1 MASITSSGLG
11 SGLDVE
17 SLVSSLM
24 AYEKRPLQLL
34 ATKEASYQAKLSAFG
49 QIKSALSSL
58 QTATTALNDASKFS
72 ATKATV
78 SGKGFT
84 ASSSSNAPA
93 GSHSIEVFSLAKT
106 QRIATSATSEFAPT
120 GPGKLTISYGK
131 IEGGSF
137 VADADADRSATLEF
151 TGSTIE
157 ELRDAINADT
167 KLGIKASVINN
178 GSAKQLVLTG
188 TATGAGQAFQITGED
203 GLAGLAY
210 TPGASGDM
218 VTVEAAQDA
227 RLKVDGI
234 EITRGKNTI
243 TDVIDGLTLTLTDEP
258 EGDATSLKG
267 SVSVAA
273 DSSSA
278 KTAIEA
284 FVKAYNEVSSTLKN
298 LSAYNS
304 ETKTASTLTGD
315 STVRSIQSQLRNALT
330 GMVEGLGDGASSLSQ
345 IGISFDKSGTLTID
359 SGKLGSAL
367 SNPEKNVAAL
377 FAGNGDVK
385 GFAASFNSRLD
396 SFLDSKGLL
405 AGRTEGINSTI
416 KSITKQYDTME
427 TRLDAVEARY
437 RSQFT
442 SLDSLISGLSQTST
456 YLTQQLANL
465 PKIGS
470 SK

>member
-1 MASITSSGLG
+1 MASITSAGLG
-11 SGLDVE
+11 SGLDVQG
-17 SLVSSLM
+17 LVDSLM

-34 ATKEASYQAKLSAFG
+34 ATKEGSYQAKLSAFG
-49 QIKSALSSL
+49 QIKSTLSAL

-84 ASSSSNAPA
+84 ASSSSGAASGN
-93 GSHSIEVFSLAKT
+93 HSVEVFALAKT
-106 QRIATSATSEFAPT
+106 QRIATSATTEFAPS

-131 IEGGSF
+131 IDGGSF
-137 VADADADRSATLEF
+137 VADADADRSATLDF

-157 ELRDAINADT
+157 ELRDAINSDT
-167 KLGIKASVINN
+167 KLGIKASVVDN
-178 GSAKQLVLTG
+178 GSNKQLVLTG
-188 TATGAGQAFQITGED
+188 TATGAGQAFQLTGED
-203 GLAGLAY
+203 GLAGLTY

-243 TDVIDGLTLTLTDEP
+243 ADVIDGLTLTLTDEP
-258 EGDATSLKG
+258 ESGVASLKG

-273 DSSSA
+273 DSSAA

-284 FVKAYNEVSSTLKN
+284 FVKAYNEASNTLKS
-298 LSAYNS
+298 LSAYDS
-304 ETKTASTLTGD
+304 KTKTASTLTGD

-330 GMVEGLGDGASSLSQ
+330 SMVEGLDGGASSLSQ

-359 SGKLGSAL
+359 SGKLGTAL
-367 SNPEKNVAAL
+367 SDPKKNVAAL
-377 FAGNGDVK
+377 FAGTDDVK
-385 GFAASFNSRLD
+385 GFAANFNSRLD
-396 SFLDSKGLL
+396 GFLNSKGLL
-405 AGRTEGINSTI
+405 ASRTDGIDSTI
-416 KSITKQYDTME
+416 KSLTKQYDAME
-427 TRLDAVEARY
+427 TRLEAVEARY

-442 SLDSLISGLSQTST
+442 SLDTLISGLSQTSS
-456 YLTQQLANL
+456 YLSQQLANL
-465 PKIGS
+465 PKIGA